1 MKIHKS
7 DSLICIEME
16 DISYS
21 SVSIIEQK
29 KLKLFTENTQY
40 IYYKNTRIYIWIAIL
55 LEFIT
60 TRTSKHTTKTTAII
74 LSTQQNKRI
83 MYVVNNTLSSLI
95 HLLRHKKRKNIL
107 YLYVTIVIVVHF
119 YFVFVLYVYVCLEI
133 ISLDN

>member
-40 IYYKNTRIYIWIAIL
+40 IYYKNTRIYIWIAIW

-60 TRTSKHTTKTTAII
+60 TRTSKHTTKTTTII
-74 LSTQQNKRI
+74 LSTQLINELCMLWTTLCLLSFIFFDIKREK
-83 MYVVNNTLSSLI
+83 T
-95 HLLRHKKRKNIL
+95 
-107 YLYVTIVIVVHF
+107 F
-119 YFVFVLYVYVCLEI
+119 YFYTLLLLLLFIFISCLCCMCMCV
-133 ISLDN
+133 SKLFP